1 MAPTRPS
8 KKKGKGKQL
17 AKAKAASSTV
27 SPSDPVALRA
37 LLTAST
43 ALLEQGDALA
53 ARKIARDALSANE
66 SAPSPLTSP
75 LGAALSLLG
84 SIAVETGD
92 IDDARKYFLRAVD
105 TDPEGELP
113 DEIGG
118 GAEKFLWLAQ
128 LSEEGGN
135 DSVKWF
141 ERGAGALR
149 KAIGKAEEEGK
160 TDVAEEKKRKLAETL
175 CAVAEVYMTDLSW
188 EEDAENRCE
197 ALISEAGLVAP
208 DHADTWQ
215 TVANVRISQ
224 ERVDEAKAALERSM
238 AVWRN
243 VESED
248 VRVPAFPTRVGLA
261 RLLIEVGME
270 GRAVEV
276 VERLV
281 TEDDQSVES
290 WYLGGFGLYNAGLKL
305 KEKKKEAEWKSA
317 WRSARGWLA
326 QCLLLFQKLE
336 YEDERLGEHANELLA
351 LVRQEIG
358 DDEGDEEDEGWEDD
372 EDGEDDSDEDED
384 DDEDEEMQ

>member
-8 KKKGKGKQL
+8 KKKGKGKL
-17 AKAKAASSTV
+17 LRRADTSPTTSNPATV
-27 SPSDPVALRA
+27 RA
-37 LLTAST
+37 LLTSAT
-43 ALLEQGDALA
+43 ALLEQGDALT
-53 ARKIARDALSANE
+53 ARKIAREALSAVE
-66 SAPSPLTSP
+66 AAPSPLSSP
-75 LGAALSLLG
+75 LGAALTLLG
-84 SIAVETGD
+84 SVAVETGD
-92 IDDARKYFLRAVD
+92 VDDARTYFLRAVES
-105 TDPEGELP
+105 DPEGELP
-113 DEIGG
+113 DETGG

-149 KAIGKAEEEGK
+149 KAIGKAEEDGK
-160 TDVAEEKKRKLAETL
+160 ADVADEKKRKLAETL

-188 EEDAENRCE
+188 EEDAEKRCE

-238 AVWRN
+238 AIWRD
-243 VESED
+243 VETED
-248 VRVPAFPTRVGLA
+248 VRVPAFPTRIGLA

-270 GRAVEV
+270 ERAVEV

-281 TEDDQSVES
+281 TEDDQSIEA
-290 WYLGGFGLYNAGLKL
+290 WYLGGFALYNAGDKL
-305 KEKKKEAEWKSA
+305 KEEKKEPEWKST

-326 QCLLLFQKLE
+326 QCLLLFQKVE
-336 YEDERLGEHANELLA
+336 YEDERLGEHANELLE
-351 LVRQEIG
+351 LVRKEVG
-358 DDEGDEEDEGWEDD
+358 DDEGDDEEWEDE
-372 EDGEDDSDEDED
+372 ED
-384 DDEDEEMQ
+384 DDEEEEDGDGDEEMQ

>member
-8 KKKGKGKQL
+8 KKKARGKQL
-17 AKAKAASSTV
+17 RKAASATI
-27 SPSDPVALRA
+27 SDPTAVRT
-37 LLTAST
+37 LLTSAT
-43 ALLEQGDALA
+43 ALLEQGDALS
-53 ARKIARDALSANE
+53 ARKLAQQALSAIE
-66 SAPSPLTSP
+66 AAPSPLSSP
-75 LGAALSLLG
+75 LGAALTLLG

-92 IDDARKYFLRAVD
+92 IEDARTYFLRAVES
-105 TDPEGELP
+105 DPEGVLP

-160 TDVAEEKKRKLAETL
+160 ADIAEEKKRKLAETL

-188 EEDAENRCE
+188 EEDAEKRCE

-238 AVWRN
+238 AIWRD
-243 VESED
+243 VEVED

-281 TEDDQSVES
+281 TEDDQSVEA
-290 WYLGGFGLYNAGLKL
+290 WYLGGFALYNAGVKL
-305 KEKKKEAEWKSA
+305 KEKKKEPEWKSA
-317 WRSARGWLA
+317 WRSSRGWLA
-326 QCLLLFQKLE
+326 QCLLLFQKQE
-336 YEDERLGEHANELLA
+336 YEDERLGEHANELLE
-351 LVRQEIG
+351 LVRKEIG
-358 DDEGDEEDEGWEDD
+358 DDEGDEDDEGWEDD
-372 EDGEDDSDEDED
+372 EDGDEGEDGDDD

>member
-8 KKKGKGKQL
+8 KKKGKGKL
-17 AKAKAASSTV
+17 LRRADT
-27 SPSDPVALRA
+27 SPTTSDPAAVRA
-37 LLTAST
+37 LLSSAT
-43 ALLEQGDALA
+43 ALLEQGDALT
-53 ARKIARDALSANE
+53 ARKLAREALAAIE
-66 SAPSPLTSP
+66 SAPSPLSSP
-75 LGAALSLLG
+75 LGAALTLLG

-92 IDDARKYFLRAVD
+92 IDDARTYFLRAVES
-105 TDPEGELP
+105 DPEGELP
-113 DEIGG
+113 DEAGG

-128 LSEEGGN
+128 LSEEGGH

-160 TDVAEEKKRKLAETL
+160 ADVADEKKRKLAETL

-238 AVWRN
+238 AIWRD
-243 VESED
+243 VETED
-248 VRVPAFPTRVGLA
+248 VRVPAFPTRIGLA

-270 GRAVEV
+270 ERAVEV

-281 TEDDQSVES
+281 TEDDQSVEA
-290 WYLGGFGLYNAGLKL
+290 WYLGGFALYNAGGKL
-305 KEKKKEAEWKSA
+305 KEEEKEPEWKSA

-336 YEDERLGEHANELLA
+336 YEDERLGEHANELLE
-351 LVRQEIG
+351 LVRKEVG
-358 DDEGDEEDEGWEDD
+358 DDEGDDDDEWEDD
-372 EDGEDDSDEDED
+372 EDGDEEDGDEDA
-384 DDEDEEMQ
+384 EMQ

>member
-8 KKKGKGKQL
+8 KKKGKGKQPR
-17 AKAKAASSTV
+17 KAASSTT
-27 SPSDPVALRA
+27 SAPPAARA
-37 LLTAST
+37 LLTSAT
-43 ALLEQGDALA
+43 ALLEQGDAIS
-53 ARKIARDALSANE
+53 ARKLAREALSSIE
-66 SAPSPLTSP
+66 TAPSPLASP
-75 LGAALSLLG
+75 LGAALTLLG

-92 IDDARKYFLRAVD
+92 IDDARTYFLRAVES
-105 TDPEGELP
+105 DPEGDLA

-149 KAIGKAEEEGK
+149 KAIGKAEEDGK
-160 TDVAEEKKRKLAETL
+160 ADVAEEKKRKLAETL

-281 TEDDQSVES
+281 TEDDQSVEA
-290 WYLGGFGLYNAGLKL
+290 WYLGGFALYNAGVKL
-305 KEKKKEAEWKSA
+305 KEKKKEPEWKSA
-317 WRSARGWLA
+317 WRSSRGWLA
-326 QCLLLFQKLE
+326 QCLLLFQKQE
-336 YEDERLGEHANELLA
+336 YEDERLGEHANELLE
-351 LVRQEIG
+351 LVRKEIG
-358 DDEGDEEDEGWEDD
+358 DDEGDEDDEGWEDD
-372 EDGEDDSDEDED
+372 EDGEDEDDED
-384 DDEDEEMQ
+384 DEDEDEEMQ

>member
-8 KKKGKGKQL
+8 KKKNKGKQAL
-17 AKAKAASSTV
+17 KPVSAAS
-27 SPSDPVALRA
+27 DPAAIRS
-37 LLTAST
+37 LLTSSLT
-43 ALLEQGDALA
+43 ILEQGDALA
-53 ARKIARDALSANE
+53 ARKLAREALSAIE
-66 SAPSPLTSP
+66 AAPSPISSP
-75 LGAALSLLG
+75 LGAALTLLG

-92 IDDARKYFLRAVD
+92 VEEARAYFLRAVQA
-105 TDPEGELP
+105 DPDGELP
-113 DEIGG
+113 DDVGG

-128 LSEEGGN
+128 LSEEGGQ
-135 DSVKWF
+135 DSVTWF

-149 KAIGKAEEEGK
+149 KAVGKAEAEGRA
-160 TDVAEEKKRKLAETL
+160 DVAEEKKRKLAETL

-188 EEDAENRCE
+188 EEDAERRCE

-238 AVWRN
+238 AVWRD

-248 VRVPAFPTRVGLA
+248 VRVPAFPARVGLA

-290 WYLGGFGLYNAGLKL
+290 WYLDR
-305 KEKKKEAEWKSA
+305 KS
-317 WRSARGWLA
+317 
-326 QCLLLFQKLE
+326 
-336 YEDERLGEHANELLA
+336 
-351 LVRQEIG
+351 VV
-358 DDEGDEEDEGWEDD
+358 
-372 EDGEDDSDEDED
+372 
-384 DDEDEEMQ
+384 

>member
-8 KKKGKGKQL
+8 KKNKKGKQQR
-17 AKAKAASSTV
+17 KPASSTT
-27 SPSDPVALRA
+27 SDPRT
-37 LLTAST
+37 LLTSSLAI
-43 ALLEQGDALA
+43 LEQGDALS
-53 ARKIARDALSANE
+53 ARKLAHEALSAIE
-66 SAPSPLTSP
+66 AAPSPISSP
-75 LGAALSLLG
+75 LGAALTLLG

-92 IDDARKYFLRAVD
+92 IEEARAYFLRAVES
-105 TDPEGELP
+105 DPEGALP
-113 DEIGG
+113 DEMGG

-128 LSEEGGN
+128 LSEEGGS

-149 KAIGKAEEEGK
+149 NAIGKAVEDGK
-160 TDVAEEKKRKLAETL
+160 ADVAEEKKRKLAETL

-197 ALISEAGLVAP
+197 TLISEAGLVAP

-243 VESED
+243 VDSED
-248 VRVPAFPTRVGLA
+248 IRVPAFPTRVGLA

-290 WYLGGFGLYNAGLKL
+290 WYLGGFALYNAGVKL
-305 KEKKKEAEWKSA
+305 KEKKRENEWKSA

-326 QCLLLFQKLE
+326 QCLLLFQKQD
-336 YEDERLGEHANELLA
+336 YEDERLGEHANELLQ
-351 LVRQEIG
+351 LVRKEIG

-372 EDGEDDSDEDED
+372 EDED
-384 DDEDEEMQ
+384 DDEDDDSDSDSDEEME